1 MGLLEGPLGVKGFIS
16 MGLLEGPLAVKGF
29 VSVGT
34 DLPNAARTKPN
45 LEGSRA
51 SSRTIGETPLLPAL
65 C

>member
-1 MGLLEGPLGVKGFIS
+1 MSVGLLEGPLGVKSFIR

-45 LEGSRA
+45 QRFRSFLSNNW
-51 SSRTIGETPLLPAL
+51 
-65 C
+65 